1 MIHSQ
6 PGEVGRNI
14 RQGNEYD
21 VYVYKKESDWH
32 VSLSSAGGPF

>member
-21 VYVYKKESDWH
+21 VYKKESDWH